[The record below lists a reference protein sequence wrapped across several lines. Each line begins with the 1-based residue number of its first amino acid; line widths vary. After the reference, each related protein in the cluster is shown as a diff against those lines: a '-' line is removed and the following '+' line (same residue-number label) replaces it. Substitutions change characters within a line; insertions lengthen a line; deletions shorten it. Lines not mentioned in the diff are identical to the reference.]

1 MAQFVKTFYQ
11 ELNNK
16 KRTIRHCEDVC
27 FTGDNL
33 SDMIGVYLTVDG
45 QPYTGGGTV
54 SGTVINSRGQT
65 VPITT
70 GAISGNL
77 VTVTLEQGALA
88 VPGLIGV
95 YVKLTTGTTVATVL
109 AAKFT
114 VEQTETDTPIDPGTV
129 ISSVDALITRINT
142 AVESIPADYSE
153 LLAGVAPSF
162 SSSTA
167 YTAGQ
172 YVWYPGLVDNVG
184 ALYRFTADHAAGS
197 WTGTDAVSVSL
208 AGDLGAQVAEL
219 KSALTGVSDSLYL
232 NNINIIWYQGSI
244 KTNGTNNTTTTACRT
259 DMIALG
265 EYPVAIIKPDDWLY
279 YIVEYASNTIDS
291 FTKIITP
298 VYSSGNYVFAPVSGY
313 YYRIVVKK
321 ADGSDFTPSD
331 AELTNFSLDVSK
343 STNEII
349 QDESKRTENLFES
362 VCAVVPDLVSVGTV
376 QKQYSYDANNSNSTN
391 QYNYPVVLQNI
402 NGFVKRIRLNVLHIG
417 DLKIGC
423 YKKSGL
429 GVGSPFIE
437 SDWLY
442 LTSIHSDVLGDQT
455 IEFAQPIYVPD
466 GYALAIGRLNDTL
479 MFAYGTD
486 GIDKSYYYRRNTQ
499 NDWNLS
505 STNSCGLD
513 IYCIDVPN
521 DTNNIIPTLYTIG
534 EKAQREI
541 YNGWDERNTS
551 SLSIGAC
558 PIMPLP
564 LITNAVITGIKANIL
579 ASGIL
584 SIGVYESSIVA
595 GETFDE
601 SKYKRAFL
609 LNISETGEQTINF
622 PEPLLIYP
630 GSYLAIG
637 RTSDT
642 AIFAYGSYGYNKT
655 YIYPNAST
663 RIFTKSA
670 TRSLGV
676 IIYGD
681 SLRITADPKS
691 VFAGKK
697 LSIYGDSISTFARW
711 IPQGNAVYY
720 TGNNCDVL
728 YVDDTWWMKTIKAL
742 QFDLLVNNSWSG
754 RAVSSVR
761 DGSTAHA
768 TDAGYKQANID
779 QLKTGDILPDVII
792 IKLGINDFNNEC
804 PLGTYD
810 GKTAI
815 PTDPTAFSDAYAIM
829 LDRIM
834 TTYPLADVYCCT
846 LMPCEKNG
854 AIGFPET
861 NGNGNTIDEF
871 NEVIKNLASAFG
883 AKVLNHHT
891 CGITY
896 YNLSTY
902 MGDYSAS
909 TQQGLHPNPAGH
921 SLIANTTINE
931 MDNAI
936 RIRY

>member
-1 MAQFVKTFYQ
+1 MTNTIKRVSELSTFNEPELLRGSMYQYENQAHTFVIECTQ
-11 ELNNK
+11 DGQHVDLQ
-16 KRTIRHCEDVC
+16 
-27 FTGDNL
+27 GDITARFMRADRNT
-33 SDMIGVYLTVDG
+33 VYLAPVAQDPD
-45 QPYTGGGTV
+45 QEAV
-54 SGTVINSRGQT
+54 ANDL
-65 VPITT
+65 TT
-70 GAISGNL
+70 IDSQGRA
-77 VTVTLEQGALA
+77 VVTLHRDCYNVPGRFQLAIYNVNGGRTVCIYACVSAIRLTQAGALIDSGEA
-88 VPGLIGV
+88 FDPASFSDDIAALGTLIQQ
-95 YVKLTTGTTVATVL
+95 TN
-109 AAKFT
+109 AAK
-114 VEQTETDTPIDPGTV
+114 DAANAAAA
-129 ISSVDALITRINT
+129 SV
-142 AVESIPADYSE
+142 
-153 LLAGVAPSF
+153 
-162 SSSTA
+162 
-167 YTAGQ
+167 
-172 YVWYPGLVDNVG
+172 
-184 ALYRFTADHAAGS
+184 
-197 WTGTDAVSVSL
+197 
-208 AGDLGAQVAEL
+208 AGDVADL
-219 KSALTGVSDSLYL
+219 KSALNGISDSLYL
-232 NNINIIWYQGSI
+232 DNIDIIWYQGSI

-265 EYPVAIIKPDDWLY
+265 EYPVTIIKPDDWLY

-321 ADGSDFTPSD
+321 ADGSAFTPSD
-331 AELTNFSLDVSK
+331 AELTNFSLEVSK
-343 STNEII
+343 STNEIIQTTNEII
-349 QDESKRTENLFES
+349 QDESKRAENLFES
-362 VCAVVPDLVSVGTV
+362 VCAVVPDLVSIGTV
-376 QKQYSYDANNSNSTN
+376 QEQYSYDSNNSRSTN
-391 QYNYPVVLQNI
+391 QYNYPVALQNI
-402 NGFVKRIRLNVLHIG
+402 SGFVKKIRMNILQIG
-417 DLKIGC
+417 DLTIGC
-423 YKKSGL
+423 YKISGL
-429 GVGSPFIE
+429 GVASPFVE

-442 LTSIHSDVLGDQT
+442 LTSIHSDALGDQT
-455 IEFAQPIYVPD
+455 IEFAQPIYIPN

-479 MFAYGTD
+479 MFAYGTN

-513 IYCIDVPN
+513 IYCIDVPS

-541 YNGWDERNTS
+541 YNGWDARNTS

-579 ASGIL
+579 TSGIL
-584 SIGVYESSIVA
+584 SIGVYTSSIVE

-609 LNISETGEQTINF
+609 LNISGTGEQTINF

-663 RIFTKSA
+663 RIFTKSS

-691 VFAGKK
+691 IYNGKK
-697 LSIYGDSISTFARW
+697 LSIYGDSISTFTGW
-711 IPQGNAVYY
+711 IPEGNATYY
-720 TGNNCDVL
+720 TGSNCGVL
-728 YVDDTWWMKTIKAL
+728 FADDTWWMKTIKAL

-761 DGSTAHA
+761 DGSEAHA

-779 QLKTGDILPDVII
+779 QLKSGDVLPDVII

-810 GKTAI
+810 GKTAV
-815 PTDPTAFSDAYAIM
+815 PTDPTAFSGAYAIM

-861 NGNGNTIDEF
+861 NNNGNTIDEF

-921 SLIANTTINE
+921 SLIANATINE
-931 MDNAI
+931 MDNAV
-936 RIRY
+936 RTRY